1 MYKVLI
7 VDDSKTAQL
16 ALKSFLKKTIGEG
29 NFEATVAG
37 SADEALEIIKNGFNP
52 SFMLIDVIMEGMD
65 GINLS
70 KNLLEENLVQKI
82 IIISSQ
88 EFDLEDLQKKNPII
102 KAVVKKPLTKEK
114 IEQALQLA
122 KIKF

>member
-37 SADEALEIIKNGFNP
+37 SADEALEIINYSNN
-52 SFMLIDVIMEGMD
+52 ETR
-65 GINLS
+65 N
-70 KNLLEENLVQKI
+70 N
-82 IIISSQ
+82 
-88 EFDLEDLQKKNPII
+88 
-102 KAVVKKPLTKEK
+102 
-114 IEQALQLA
+114 
-122 KIKF
+122 

>member
-1 MYKVLI
+1 MR
-7 VDDSKTAQL
+7 
-16 ALKSFLKKTIGEG
+16 
-29 NFEATVAG
+29 
-37 SADEALEIIKNGFNP
+37 LEIIKNGFNP